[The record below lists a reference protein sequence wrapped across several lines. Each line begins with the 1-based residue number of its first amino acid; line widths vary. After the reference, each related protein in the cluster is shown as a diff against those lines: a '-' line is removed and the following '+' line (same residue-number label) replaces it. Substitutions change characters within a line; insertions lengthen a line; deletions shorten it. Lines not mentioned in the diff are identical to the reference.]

1 MPWTVKRSNQSI
13 QKEINHE
20 YSWKN
25 WCWSWSSNTLATWYR
40 VNSLE
45 KNLMLGKIERRRR
58 GRQRMRWLDG
68 IINSMDMNEF
78 EQTLGDSEGQGSL
91 VCNSPWDP
99 KSKVRLDLLNEQ
111 EVKSNSF
118 VTPWTAACQAPLSMG
133 SPRQEY
139 WSKLPFPSPGDLP
152 DPGVEPGSPTS
163 LLCCRQILY
172 HCTTWETIQ
181 HSNNVSDY

>member
-1 MPWTVKRSNQSI
+1 
-13 QKEINHE
+13 
-20 YSWKN
+20 
-25 WCWSWSSNTLATWYR
+25 
-40 VNSLE
+40 
-45 KNLMLGKIERRRR
+45 MLGKIERRRR

-91 VCNSPWDP
+91 VCNS
-99 KSKVRLDLLNEQ
+99 Q

-118 VTPWTAACQAPLSMG
+118 VTPWTAAWQAPLTMG

-152 DPGVEPGSPTS
+152 DPGVEPRSPTS